1 MPIVKVTELKDVQS
15 HAFHQVINSSS
26 NPSQN
31 DFYYKQ
37 CCWHNNTADIVIFIT
52 FSREYS

>member
-26 NPSQN
+26 NP
-31 DFYYKQ
+31 DP
-37 CCWHNNTADIVIFIT
+37 
-52 FSREYS
+52 E